1 MLGHIRRFWTRGVT
15 VTAVEGEG
23 VTRENLATGVA
34 MEFLSTAESYEL
46 EVRCGG
52 LVTMTSI
59 VWM

>member
-1 MLGHIRRFWTRGVT
+1 

-52 LVTMTSI
+52 LVTTASI